1 VEYLCTACCKRKRR
15 AAVPLPAL
23 ARYLSRRIRWVWR
36 ESRRAGLPMLILSG
50 RYGLL
55 TPQTKIPY
63 YDQALSPAEVTQ
75 LSQKI
80 IAQLKRRRITVL
92 TFYARPRAT
101 PGWSPYFQV
110 LEKACRGLNLKLRL
124 KYLPD
129 DFI

>member
-1 VEYLCTACCKRKRR
+1 
-15 AAVPLPAL
+15 
-23 ARYLSRRIRWVWR
+23 
-36 ESRRAGLPMLILSG
+36 MLIFSG

-63 YDQALSPAEVTQ
+63 YDHALSHTEV
-75 LSQKI
+75 
-80 IAQLKRRRITVL
+80 AQLTQKVVAQLMRRRVTVL

-101 PGWSPYFQV
+101 PGWAPYFQV
-110 LEKACRGLNLKLRL
+110 LEKACRRLDFKLRL